1 MLTYTQKAISSYPI
15 SMNTATAVFP
25 RVTVLEEIDQNYYS
39 PIPTKPFLKW
49 VGGKSQLLK
58 ELKKYFPTN
67 FNKYIEPFLGGGAVF
82 FNLIPETAIIND
94 SNEELM
100 NTYSVVKNNVEDLI
114 DILSQYEHSE
124 DFFYKLRKTQPKE
137 LSMLERAAR
146 TIYMNKTCF
155 NGLYRVNKK
164 GEFNVPFGKYTNPT
178 ICNTEI
184 LKSASLV
191 LQNTAIECADYQ
203 TVLKKYAQKGDFIY
217 IDPPYHPISKYSDFK
232 RYTKEFFYEKDQI
245 KLRDTIKELKDKG
258 CTVITSNSYC
268 EFILDLYK
276 DFEIKIVEAKRCI
289 NKDATKRNEIKEII
303 IL

>member
-1 MLTYTQKAISSYPI
+1 
-15 SMNTATAVFP
+15 MNTATAVLP
-25 RVTVLEEIDQNYYS
+25 RGTIIEEVDQGYYN
-39 PIPTKPFLKW
+39 PTPTKPFLKW

-58 ELKKYFPTN
+58 ELKKYFPTD

-82 FNLIPETAIIND
+82 FNIIPEMAVIND

-100 NTYSVVKNNVEDLI
+100 NTYEVVKNNVEDLI

-124 DFFYKLRKTQPKE
+124 DFFYKLRKKQPQH

-146 TIYMNKTCF
+146 TIYLNKTCF

-164 GEFNVPFGKYTNPT
+164 GEFNVPFGKYTNPA
-178 ICNTEI
+178 ICDQST
-184 LKSASLV
+184 LRSASLA
-191 LQNTAIECADYQ
+191 LQNTMIECSDYQ
-203 TVLKKYAQKGDFIY
+203 TVLKKYAKKGDLIY

-245 KLRDTIKELKDKG
+245 ELKNTIQELKEKG
-258 CTVITSNSYC
+258 CTVIASNSYC
-268 EFILDLYK
+268 KFILDLYK
-276 DFEIKIVEAKRCI
+276 DFDIKVVEAKRYI
-289 NKDATKRNEIKEII
+289 NKDANKRNGIKEVI